1 MKIDKLLLSHGG
13 GGEETYFLIKEYIL
27 KYFSN
32 PILNQLEDSA
42 LLTDS
47 FSELAFTIDGFTVK
61 PIFFKGGNIGKLAVT
76 GTINDLV
83 VSGARPLYLT
93 VGFIIE
99 EGFLMKDFEKI
110 LESIKE
116 EAEKNKIFVVAGDT
130 KIVPKK
136 EIDGIFITTS
146 GIGKIIYKGISCS
159 NLKPGDVIIVSGS
172 IGDHGAC
179 ILAEREGIK
188 FDIELK
194 SDCESLL
201 PLAEELFN
209 SKIEIHAMR
218 DPTRGGLAA
227 TLYEWA
233 YSSQV
238 NIIVEEALIPV
249 KPQVKAFCEALGFE
263 PYHLPCEGR
272 MVLSVP
278 EKFAQKV
285 LEILKNHPSG
295 SSAQIIGK
303 VLEKSSSPQVILK
316 TLYGIERILENTSGE
331 LFPRIC

>member
-32 PILNQLEDSA
+32 SILDQLEDSA
-42 LLTDS
+42 ILFDN
-47 FSELAFTIDGFTVK
+47 FSNLAFTIDGFTVK
-61 PIFFKGGNIGKLAVT
+61 PIFFKGGDIGKLAIT

-83 VSGARPLYLT
+83 VVGAKPLYLT
-93 VGFIIE
+93 VGFIVE
-99 EGFLMKDFEKI
+99 EGFLMDDFEKI
-110 LESIKE
+110 LKSMKE
-116 EAEKNKIFVVAGDT
+116 EAEKNKIFIVAGDT
-130 KIVPKK
+130 KVVPKK
-136 EIDGIFITTS
+136 EVDGIFITTS
-146 GIGKIIYKGISCS
+146 GIGKIIYSGLSCK
-159 NLKPGDVIIVSGS
+159 NLNPGDIIIVSGS

-188 FDIELK
+188 LDIEIE
-194 SDCESLL
+194 SDCESLY
-201 PLAEELFN
+201 PLAEALFN
-209 SKIEIHAMR
+209 LDIEIHAMR

-238 NIIVEEALIPV
+238 NILIEEEAIPV

-272 MVLSVP
+272 LVIALP
-278 EKFAQKV
+278 EKFAEKA
-285 LEILKNHPSG
+285 LEILRANPLG
-295 SSAQIIGK
+295 NSAKIIGK
-303 VLEKSSSPQVILK
+303 VLEKDLSPQVILK
-316 TLYGIERILENTSGE
+316 TLYGTERILENTTGE

>member
-1 MKIDKLLLSHGG
+1 MKFERLLLSHGG
-13 GGEETYFLIKEYIL
+13 GGEETYHLIKDYIL

-32 PILNQLEDSA
+32 PILDQLEDSA
-42 LLTDS
+42 ILRDS
-47 FSELAFTIDGFTVK
+47 FFKLAFTIDGFTVK
-61 PIFFKGGNIGKLAVT
+61 PIFFKGGDIGKLAIT

-83 VSGARPLYLT
+83 VVGAKPLYLT
-93 VGFIIE
+93 VSFIIE
-99 EGFLMKDFEKI
+99 EGFLMKDFERI
-110 LESIKE
+110 LKSMKE
-116 EAEKNKIFVVAGDT
+116 EAEKNKIFIVAGDT
-130 KIVPKK
+130 KIVPKG

-146 GIGKIIYKGISCS
+146 GIGKIVYEGISCQ
-159 NLKPGDVIIVSGS
+159 NLRPGDIILVSGS

-188 FDIELK
+188 LDIEIT

-209 SKIEIHAMR
+209 SGIEIHAMR

-233 YSSQV
+233 YNSQV
-238 NIIVEEALIPV
+238 DIIVEEEAIPV

-272 MVLSVP
+272 LVLAVP
-278 EKFAQKV
+278 EKFSEKA
-285 LEILKNHPSG
+285 LKTLKKLPSG
-295 SSAQIIGK
+295 NSATIIGK
-303 VLEKSSSPQVILK
+303 VLEKNSSPQVILK
-316 TLYGIERILENTSGE
+316 TLYNTQRVLENTSGE